1 MVSAQALFVVVQPS
15 ELPGTPLARVY
26 SLAIRPIRTALALV
40 CLVLLAAAAPANAQP
55 KPQGLHVAAL
65 GCITGNSDVAARRG
79 CVKLAGAR
87 PEGDSTGL
95 AGVVAML
102 AGSEGKSLYAVG
114 NMSSI
119 LTRLSLGPS
128 PGRILFGGCFTGNS
142 FVDGCTNLPGAQ
154 ANAHRSPL
162 ASPTD
167 AEISPDGRFLYVTSG
182 DFHSATVARFSRDP
196 ISGELTYLDCLTGD
210 METGPAGTGAC
221 APIPS
226 ATKDG
231 YGSGLDEPTGLAIS
245 ADGSRLYV
253 TAGLDQSVVTFAR
266 DNSTGALE
274 FHSCASSSRRAG
286 PCSKIPGEAL
296 DEATAPLLS
305 ADGRFLY
312 VLGRRAGTVDTFA
325 VAPGGELSYRGCLT
339 GIKDERHP
347 CKHGRGAAG
356 GAYTLQAPARML
368 EAPDGRFLYV
378 SSSYGSIVVLK
389 RNKAKGTLSPSS
401 CISGFN
407 EDRGR
412 CTLVPLPSRLATG
425 SPLNGVR
432 ALLLSRN
439 GKTIFAAVRSMD
451 GITELRRDPRSGAL
465 TFVGCASGDLQQ
477 STVRD
482 GVCARLPGATKEGVD
497 SGFDKTT
504 ELVRGPGSLIY
515 AAASRDSTVSILRTR

>member
-1 MVSAQALFVVVQPS
+1 M
-15 ELPGTPLARVY
+15 
-26 SLAIRPIRTALALV
+26 PIRTALAGI
-40 CLVLLAAAAPANAQP
+40 CGLVLLALLAGPAPGNA
-55 KPQGLHVAAL
+55 KPPAQGLRIAAL

-95 AGVVAML
+95 AGVVGML
-102 AGSEGKSLYAVG
+102 AGSERKSLYTVG
-114 NMSSI
+114 NQSGI
-119 LTRLSLGPS
+119 LTRLALGPS
-128 PGRILFGGCFTGNS
+128 PGRIVFGSCFTGNS
-142 FVDGCTNLPGAQ
+142 FVDECTNLPGAQ
-154 ANAHRSPL
+154 ANAVQSPL
-162 ASPTD
+162 SHPTGG
-167 AEISPDGRFLYVTSG
+167 AISPDGRFLYVTSG
-182 DFHSATVARFSRDP
+182 DFHDATLARFSRDP
-196 ISGELTYLDCLTGD
+196 LSGELAYVDCLTGD
-210 METGPAGTGAC
+210 LGAGPADTGAC

-325 VAPGGELSYRGCLT
+325 VGPGGELSYRGCLT

-356 GAYTLQAPARML
+356 GAYTLQAPARMI

-378 SSSYGSIVVLK
+378 SSSYGSVVVLK
-389 RNKAKGTLSPSS
+389 RSKAKGTLSPSS
-401 CISGFN
+401 CISGFK
-407 EDRGR
+407 EDRGE

-439 GKTIFAAVRSMD
+439 GKTIFAAARSMD
-451 GITELRRDPRSGAL
+451 GITELRRNPRSGAL
-465 TFVGCASGDLQQ
+465 TFVGCATGDLTQ
-477 STVRD
+477 STARR
-482 GVCARLPGATKEGVD
+482 GVCSKLPGATKEGVD

-515 AAASRDSTVSILRTR
+515 AAASRDSTVSILRPR